1 MIVFWFGRDYGSP
14 DIFNKQHNQ
23 QKSFTKMAIIS
34 KIDDL
39 LILMAAFESGS
50 FSAAAKALD
59 LPVAKVTRAIQRLE
73 KKFNVTLFNR
83 TTRRISVTEEGHYF
97 IEQVRPALTQ
107 LEFAEDALKSFN
119 SKPQGRLRV
128 DAASPFIFHQI
139 VPLLSGFREAYPG
152 ICLELVSSEKV
163 IDLIEKRTDIAIRI
177 GKLKDS
183 NLHAKFLGQ
192 SRIRLMASPSYI
204 QQHGM
209 PNRPED
215 ISQHQTVGFTDS
227 PALNQWPIG
236 SGLHVPYD
244 IAASSGESVYQL
256 CLAGHGIAV
265 LSDFMTH
272 QARASETLI
281 EVLPNTLTTPN
292 DREMIHAVYYRHSAL
307 SARISA
313 FIEYIAP
320 RLKL

>member
-1 MIVFWFGRDYGSP
+1 
-14 DIFNKQHNQ
+14 
-23 QKSFTKMAIIS
+23 MAIIS
-34 KIDDL
+34 KTDDL
-39 LILMAAFESGS
+39 LILMAAYESGS
-50 FSAAAKALD
+50 FSSAAKALD

-73 KKFNVTLFNR
+73 MKFNVTLFNR
-83 TTRRISVTEEGHYF
+83 TTRRISVTEEGRYF

-128 DAASPFIFHQI
+128 DGASPFILHQI
-139 VPLLSGFREAYPG
+139 VPLLAGFREEYPG
-152 ICLELVSSEKV
+152 ICLELVSSENV

-192 SRIRLMASPSYI
+192 SKIRLMASPSYI
-204 QQHGM
+204 EQYGLPHSH
-209 PNRPED
+209 ED
-215 ISQHQTVGFTDS
+215 IAKHQTIGFTDS
-227 PALNQWPIG
+227 ATLNRWPIG
-236 SGLHVPYD
+236 DGLNVPYD

-272 QARASETLI
+272 QARSSGALV

-307 SARISA
+307 STRIAA
-313 FIEYIAP
+313 FIDYLAP